1 MHTPTRRTLLAALAA
16 ALLAACA
23 SVPKAPPE
31 RDLAAK
37 QFQPPAPGN
46 ASLYVYRHEAF
57 GGAVRMS
64 LLLNGQ
70 HVGDTGPRSFV
81 WVGLSPGKHQLV
93 SKAEND
99 SVLELEAQPGATYF
113 VWQEVK
119 MGLMSAR
126 SKLQLVDDA
135 TGKAGVASCQL
146 VETASSA
153 R

>member
-1 MHTPTRRTLLAALAA
+1 MPTRRSLIAASAA
-16 ALLAACA
+16 ALLVACA

-46 ASLYVYRHEAF
+46 ASLYVYRNEAF
-57 GGAVRMS
+57 GGVARMS

-81 WVGLSPGKHQLV
+81 WLGLSPGKHQLV

-99 SVLELEAQPGATYF
+99 STLELEAKPGETYF

-119 MGLMSAR
+119 MGLMSPR
-126 SKLQLVDDA
+126 SKLQLVDEA
-135 TGKAGVASCQL
+135 TGKAGVASCDL
-146 VETASSA
+146 VESVPAPA

>member
-1 MHTPTRRTLLAALAA
+1 MNTLTRR
-16 ALLAACA
+16 ALLALTAAAVLAGCA

-31 RDLAAK
+31 LDLAAK

-46 ASLYVYRHEAF
+46 ASLYVYRHESF

-64 LLLNGQ
+64 LLVDGR

-81 WVGLSPGKHQLV
+81 WLGLAPGKHQLV

-126 SKLQLVDDA
+126 SKLQLVDEA
-135 TGKAGVASCQL
+135 TGKAAVASCAL
-146 VETASSA
+146 VDAPTAQ